1 MKIIRKD
8 RTTKT
13 VANLRT
19 GDIFM
24 VPDYCSN
31 GVASAVFVWA
41 GMDGVCVRLGE
52 DSIWDYLVD
61 TRRVVLLNF
70 ELHVLP
76 G

>member
-31 GVASAVFVWA
+31 GGGIGGIRMGRHGW
-41 GMDGVCVRLGE
+41 CVRKAWGGFDLGIL
-52 DSIWDYLVD
+52 S
-61 TRRVVLLNF
+61 
-70 ELHVLP
+70 
-76 G
+76 